1 LGHLRGGAAP
11 IINKEDNAV
20 RTYFYRQSDAA
31 RKPFVKAVSGILE
44 VRPRYIGIPRYA
56 YEVGFATI
64 TREGNIEVDDN
75 VDREQL
81 EELIEKLSMMGYEA
95 EGQAVQET
103 QPTDEH
109 ETTMDTQPAEST
121 QPTENTHPIESTQ
134 PSDEPQTPTEEAEI
148 NVETEETLADG
159 EIAMTITLSRSVL
172 TDSGLEN
179 LRKLI
184 YAKDAILRMAFDI
197 DTTEI
202 EVTDE
207 AISFPW
213 FGKLEPEELKYVSQF
228 LCGMCR
234 FANKMK
240 RVTSKRRGDD
250 NPKFAMR
257 VWAIRMG
264 FSGEKYRGLRKYL
277 MHRLPGDSAFRFGR
291 PEDQITKEDVI
302 LQQEIA
308 MLAQ

>member
-1 LGHLRGGAAP
+1 MGHLRGGAAP
-11 IINKEDNAV
+11 IIKKEDNAV

-121 QPTENTHPIESTQ
+121 QPTENTHPIEEQQLSE
-134 PSDEPQTPTEEAEI
+134 EPVSPKEAEI

-159 EIAMTITLSRSVL
+159 EIAMTISIPRSVL

-184 YAKDAILRMAFDI
+184 YAKDAILRKAFDI

-202 EVTDE
+202 EVTDD

-213 FGKLEPEELKYVSQF
+213 FGRLEPEELKYVSQF

-240 RVTSKRRGDD
+240 RVTSKRRRDD

-264 FSGEKYRGLRKYL
+264 FSGEEYRGLRKYL

-291 PEDQITKEDVI
+291 PEDQITKGDVI

-308 MLAQ
+308 MQAQ

>member
-159 EIAMTITLSRSVL
+159 EIAMTISIPRSVL

-184 YAKDAILRMAFDI
+184 YAKDAILRKAFDI

-213 FGKLEPEELKYVSQF
+213 FGNLEPEELKYVSQF